1 MQENSFNKG
10 AMSRDRFGV
19 HYFPDS
25 EHYSTADMLA
35 WLPKLQAMG
44 ANWAILPA
52 TVERAIPED
61 FIRSLTQAGIEPV
74 VHFQLALDSAA
85 CDAEALRPL
94 FEAYAKWGV
103 RYAVLFDKP
112 NLRSQWP
119 ATGWTQR
126 GLVPRFLELFV
137 PAARAAADA
146 GLTPVF
152 PPLEPGGDYWDTAF
166 VRGALEA
173 LDQQGEE
180 ALLNNLALGA
190 YAWVGDKDLNWG
202 EGGPERWPATLPY
215 STPEN
220 SQDQRGFRIFDW
232 YNAVSAAAIGR
243 VLPIIL
249 VATGLQV
256 DGDADAPR
264 TQELIEALKGAE
276 LPSNV
281 VASGL
286 WLLAAAEDS
295 SAAGQAWFSAE
306 GEPQP
311 LAELL
316 LEPGRLAEHSFPV
329 VSIDEADF
337 PEPVLEHPSAR
348 SHNLPAIE
356 IDDLPLSAGTPRS
369 LRHYLLLP
377 DAQWPLQQAMEFI
390 AQHQPTIGFSLGEA
404 KLAQRVTLAGGL
416 EAFSD
421 STLRE
426 LIQAGCQVEHLA
438 PQARASEKEF

>member
-1 MQENSFNKG
+1 MQENSFKG
-10 AMSRDRFGV
+10 TVSRDRFGV

-44 ANWAILPA
+44 ANWVILQA
-52 TVERAIPED
+52 TAERAIPED
-61 FIRSLTQAGIEPV
+61 FIRSMAQAGIEPV
-74 VHFQLALDSAA
+74 LHFQLPLDSAA
-85 CDAEALRPL
+85 ADAETLRPL

-137 PAARAAADA
+137 PVAQAALEA

-173 LDQQGEE
+173 LAQQGQET
-180 ALLNNLALGA
+180 LLNNLALGA
-190 YAWVGDKDLNWG
+190 YAWAGDKGLNWG

-232 YNAVSAAAIGR
+232 YNTVCAAAIGH
-243 VLPIIL
+243 VLPIVL
-249 VATGLQV
+249 VATGIQA
-256 DGDADAPR
+256 DGEADATS
-264 TQELIEALKGAE
+264 TQALMDALKSAE

-281 VASGL
+281 IASGL
-286 WLLAAAEDS
+286 WLLAADADS
-295 SAAGQAWFSAE
+295 PAAGSAWFDAE
-306 GEPQP
+306 GMPQP
-311 LAELL
+311 LAEVL
-316 LEPGRLAEHSFPV
+316 LEPGRLAAHSFPIAAV
-329 VSIDEADF
+329 DTYADEFPVPDVDATHAVS
-337 PEPVLEHPSAR
+337 HS
-348 SHNLPAIE
+348 LPAFE
-356 IDDLPLSAGTPRS
+356 TNEPAFAPVAGGPGS

-377 DAQWPLQQAMEFI
+377 DGNWPLQQAMPFI
-390 AQHQPTIGFSLGEA
+390 AQYQPTIGFSIEEA

-416 EAFSD
+416 DAFSD
-421 STLRE
+421 ATLRE
-426 LIQAGCQVEHLA
+426 LIQAGCQVNNLPA
-438 PQARASEKEF
+438 

>member
-1 MQENSFNKG
+1 MQENSFKG
-10 AMSRDRFGV
+10 TVSRDRFGV

-44 ANWAILPA
+44 ANWAILQA
-52 TVERAIPED
+52 TADRAIPED
-61 FIRSLTQAGIEPV
+61 FIRSLAQAGIEPV
-74 VHFQLALDSAA
+74 LHFQLPLDSAA
-85 CDAEALRPL
+85 ADAETLRPL

-137 PAARAAADA
+137 PVAQAALDA
-146 GLTPVF
+146 GLAPVF

-173 LDQQGEE
+173 LAQQGQEI
-180 ALLNNLALGA
+180 LLNNLALGA
-190 YAWVGDKDLNWG
+190 YAWAGDKGLTWG

-243 VLPIIL
+243 VLPILL
-249 VATGLQV
+249 VATGVQA
-256 DGDADAPR
+256 DGEADAGSI
-264 TQELIEALKGAE
+264 QALIDRLKSAD

-286 WLLAAAEDS
+286 WLLAAEADS
-295 SAAGQAWFSAE
+295 PAAGQAWFGAD
-306 GEPQP
+306 GLPQP
-311 LAELL
+311 LAEVL
-316 LEPGRLAEHSFPV
+316 LEPGRLAAHSFPTPV
-329 VSIDEADF
+329 IDERDF
-337 PEPVLEHPSAR
+337 AEPMQEASPAV
-348 SHNLPAIE
+348 SHGLPFVE
-356 IDDLPLSAGTPRS
+356 MDDLAVAPAADSTHRI
-369 LRHYLLLP
+369 RHYLLLP
-377 DAQWPLQQAMEFI
+377 DANWPLQEAMPFI
-390 AQHQPTIGFSLGEA
+390 AQYQPTIGFSLTEA

-416 EAFSD
+416 DAFSD

-426 LIQAGCQVEHLA
+426 LIQAGCQVNNLPSHA
-438 PQARASEKEF
+438 